1 MLPLR
6 TSLPRR
12 AWRAAWAAMPL
23 LLAAACATVPR
34 PTPISTSRLG
44 VAKATGTV
52 ARGVVQLEA
61 GYSRGHQDG
70 RTRETF
76 GETLLRVGMG
86 PRTEAR
92 IGLPSYL
99 RTATPAATV
108 EGLGDPALVVKHRLH
123 DLAGG
128 LPAVAVTL
136 GSSIPVGA
144 DGVGAGG
151 FQPEAGLSTE
161 WKLPAGFRALALG
174 SFRDAVA
181 AGDRFGLTTLA
192 AGARRALSD
201 RTLAQAEY
209 IHVASTRAGA
219 ADVNQLRAGAALR
232 VTPSLQLDGWAA
244 RSTAAGV
251 HEFLFGVG
259 FARRW

>member
-1 MLPLR
+1 MLSLR
-6 TSLPRR
+6 TSPPRR
-12 AWRAAWAAMPL
+12 AGRAASAAMPL

-44 VAKATGTV
+44 VAKSTGTV
-52 ARGVVQLEA
+52 TRGVVQLEA

-70 RTRETF
+70 RTRETL
-76 GETLLRVGMG
+76 GETLLRVGVG

-92 IGLPSYL
+92 LGLPSYQ
-99 RTATPAATV
+99 RTVTAAATV
-108 EGLGDPALVVKHRLH
+108 EGLGDPVVAVKHRLH

-136 GSSIPVGA
+136 ASTVPLGA
-144 DGVGAGG
+144 DGVGAGA
-151 FQPEAGLSTE
+151 FQPEVGLSTE
-161 WKLPAGFRALALG
+161 WKLPAGFRALVLG

-181 AGDRFGLTTLA
+181 AGDRFGQTTRA

-201 RTLAQAEY
+201 RTLGQAEY

-219 ADVNQLRAGAALR
+219 ADVDQLRAGAALR
-232 VTPSLQLDGWAA
+232 VTSNLQLDGWAA

-251 HEFLFGVG
+251 HELLFGVG
-259 FARRW
+259 FAHRW

>member
-1 MLPLR
+1 MR

-12 AWRAAWAAMPL
+12 AGRIAAAAVPL
-23 LLAAACATVPR
+23 LLAACATLPR
-34 PTPISTSRLG
+34 PTPIATSRLG

-70 RTRETF
+70 RTRESF

-92 IGLPSYL
+92 IGLSSYQ
-99 RTATPAATV
+99 RTVTPAATV
-108 EGLGDPALVVKHRLH
+108 EGIGDPSLVVKHRVH

-128 LPAVAVTL
+128 LPAVAITV
-136 GSSIPVGA
+136 GSTVPIGS
-144 DGVGAGG
+144 DRMGAGA
-151 FQPEAGLSTE
+151 FQPEAGLFTE
-161 WKLPAGFRALALG
+161 WKLPAGFRALAMA

-181 AGDRFGLTTLA
+181 AGDRYGLTTLA
-192 AGARRALSD
+192 AGARRSLCD
-201 RTLAQAEY
+201 RTVAQAEY
-209 IHVASTRAGA
+209 VHVTSTRAGA

-232 VTPSLQLDGWAA
+232 VMSNLQLDAWAG

-251 HEFLFGVG
+251 HEYLFGLG
-259 FARRW
+259 FAHRW